1 MCDQRYQALYSPLL
15 RLRIQPPIVTA
26 PQANALGWS
35 QTNMTYPPGLVPLMG
50 RDHLFMKQKT
60 DLFHVS
66 TGKRNKN
73 KYVITDNKGKL
84 VYYIAEESET
94 VPRLFREHRCCC
106 EFYLYDKNQKDVLR
120 MSRHFRS
127 TGCFTYEQ
135 ELKVYSGNTPLGSV
149 TKEWTYLQ
157 PQFCVRDALG
167 KPVLMMKG
175 SFLNCDNAFFKVM
188 SMDEKH
194 HVGAI
199 QKKPGGFREIF
210 SDIFCI
216 NFPLDLDAKIKA
228 VLLGGAVLIDFTYV
242 ESSEDEY

>member
-1 MCDQRYQALYSPLL
+1 L
-15 RLRIQPPIVTA
+15 
-26 PQANALGWS
+26 
-35 QTNMTYPPGLVPLMG
+35 
-50 RDHLFMKQKT
+50 
-60 DLFHVS
+60 VS

-175 SFLNCDNAFFKVM
+175 HFWDCDNAFFKVM

-216 NFPLDLDAKIKA
+216 NFPPNLDAKIKA
-228 VLLGGAVLIDFTYV
+228 VLLGGAVLIDV
-242 ESSEDEY
+242 EDCCEGEGSIFHSVQLFFLMNTKLRKRKRNNSAPNSSGLPYFEFKVYLTLKDI